1 MSDHFATAMGD
12 VYSGWKALK
21 PPRRVSVSQG
31 AANNLVIKQPGSAGG
46 AWSADET
53 PYMPGPMDMLASRSK
68 EAVVFVGPAR
78 TGKTAGL
85 LLGWLAHNVVN
96 DPGDMLLMQMTKDK
110 AREFSKTD
118 VDRAMLHSPNIAA
131 MKSPRITDA
140 NTFDTLFR
148 HGMWLRIAWPTVS
161 NVSGSTY
168 RYVAITDLDR
178 IENAENVDGEGPL
191 FALALKRT
199 TTFLSRGMCLAESSP
214 GIELTDPSWKPA
226 TRHEAPPVTGILG
239 IYNRSDR
246 RRWYWQCPDCKDY
259 FEAAPGMSLFH
270 LPPDEQ
276 LVENIRELDIA
287 QMAKDYGSR
296 IVCPCCGVLIPAAQK
311 NTMNMGGV
319 WLAEGQTID
328 EHGLITG
335 EVSGAS
341 IAGYWLGGVAATYQP
356 WKSLVE
362 RHLQG
367 LRDYALTGSEETLK
381 ATTNTDQ
388 GMPYMSRHLVESAR
402 NREKGTGPD
411 ESGMRR
417 YVVPNETRCLIASV
431 DVQGGTTSRFIVQIH
446 AIGPYREQW
455 LVDRFEIKKSNR
467 QGMGEEFAQIDPA
480 SYPEDWDVLT
490 EKLLRATWRTPAD
503 GREIKL
509 KLVMCDSGGEDGVT
523 ANAYAW
529 FRRVRKAGMASRVRL
544 YKGASTKD
552 APVIKESLVGRRNT
566 REKGDIPLMVCNPN
580 LLSDTVAAGLNRGS
594 PGPGY
599 IHFPAAR
606 HATTNPDGW
615 LSQAFFDEL
624 ASEVRQKNGVWS
636 QIRKRNETF
645 DLCRMIAAGTL
656 YLGLDKVRDWNV
668 VPPWLAPLDQ
678 NSEVIDVEDRRA
690 MKANEPVASAT
701 PVPVQVVQ
709 GRARRPRRM
718 SVSSY
723 LS

>member
-1 MSDHFATAMGD
+1 MSDHFATAMSD
-12 VYSGWKALK
+12 VYSGYKALM
-21 PPRRVSVSQG
+21 PPRRVSVSRG
-31 AANNLVIKQPGSAGG
+31 ASDNLVIKQPGSAGG
-46 AWSADET
+46 QWSPDET
-53 PYMPGPMDMLASRSK
+53 PYMVGPMNELASRGK

-78 TGKTAGL
+78 CGKTAAL
-85 LLGWLAHNVVN
+85 LLGWLAHTVVN

-131 MKSPRITDA
+131 LRSPRVTDS
-140 NTFDTLFR
+140 NTFDSMFL

-214 GIELTDPSWKPA
+214 GIELTDPSWKAA

-246 RRWYWQCPDCKDY
+246 RRWYWQCPDCKDH
-259 FEAAPGMSLFH
+259 FEAAPGMELFH

-276 LVENIRELDIA
+276 LIEQVREIDIA

-296 IVCPCCGVLIPAAQK
+296 IVCPCCGVLIPASEK
-311 NTMNMGGV
+311 NTMNKNGV

-328 EHGLITG
+328 AQRVVHG
-335 EVSGAS
+335 EPSGAS

-362 RHLQG
+362 RYLQG

-381 ATTNTDQ
+381 ATVNTDQ

-402 NREKGTGPD
+402 NREKGNTVN
-411 ESGMRR
+411 ESEMQR
-417 YVVPNETRCLIASV
+417 YVVPKETRCLVASV
-431 DVQGGTTSRFIVQIH
+431 DVQGGVNSRFIVQVH

-455 LVDRFEIKKSNR
+455 LVDRFEIKKSTR
-467 QGMGEEFAQIDPA
+467 EGMGEEFAQIDPA

-490 EKLLRATWRTPAD
+490 EKLLRATWRTPTE
-503 GREIKL
+503 GREMRL
-509 KLVMCDSGGEDGVT
+509 KLLVVDSGGEDGVT
-523 ANAYAW
+523 ANAYTW
-529 FRRVRKAGMASRVRL
+529 FRRVRKAGMSARVRL
-544 YKGASTKD
+544 YKGASAKD
-552 APVIKESLVGRRNT
+552 APITKESMVGRRNT
-566 REKGDIPLMVCNPN
+566 REKGDIPLMICNPN
-580 LLSDTVAAGLNRGS
+580 LLSDIVAAGLNRNTA
-594 PGPGY
+594 GPGY

-606 HATTNPDGW
+606 HPTNNPDGW
-615 LSQAFFDEL
+615 VSQAFFDEL
-624 ASEVRQKNGVWS
+624 ASEVRNKNGVWQ
-636 QIRKRNETF
+636 QIRKRNESF
-645 DLCRMIAAGTL
+645 DLCRMMAAGL
-656 YLGLDKVRDWNV
+656 LHLGLDKVRDWNV
-668 VPPWLAPLDQ
+668 VPAWLAPLDQ
-678 NSEVIDVEDRRA
+678 NSEVIATQDRRE
-690 MKANEPVASAT
+690 MKANTLVVSDAQPEVRV
-701 PVPVQVVQ
+701 VPRQ
-709 GRARRPRRM
+709 ARRLRRS

-723 LS
+723 LN